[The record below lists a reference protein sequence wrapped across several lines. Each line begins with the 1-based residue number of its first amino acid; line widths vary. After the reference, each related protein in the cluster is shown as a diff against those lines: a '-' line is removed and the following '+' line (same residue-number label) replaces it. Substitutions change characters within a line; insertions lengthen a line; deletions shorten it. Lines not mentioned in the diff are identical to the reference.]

1 MSTRN
6 IHHPRARLKA
16 LGHDPRL
23 HIFRPASISTRP
35 LHNLNAAVK
44 PIPAIRHRRPLLNAQ
59 NETRSSGSALEP
71 QKSMG
76 RGRRIRYTFSEAGQQ
91 LGNTPQTGHWS
102 KAQHFCTVEDR
113 LANYT

>member
-1 MSTRN
+1 MPTRN

-23 HIFRPASISTRP
+23 HIIRPAPISTRP

-44 PIPAIRHRRPLLNAQ
+44 PIPAIRHRRLLLNAQ
-59 NETRSSGSALEP
+59 NETRSRGSALEP

-76 RGRRIRYTFSEAGQQ
+76 RGRRIR
-91 LGNTPQTGHWS
+91 NI
-102 KAQHFCTVEDR
+102 KAISSSLSSFH
-113 LANYT
+113 